1 MWLDVYFPFSL
12 TSECEGICSAVC
24 RNRRYPLNTWNKMI
38 WVTSMHSQRTNK
50 MIWVTSMHSHGT
62 FLWRTAIQEFVVNL
76 DRLALDPLSVFLGY
90 LRGHAVQRAI
100 RIFDNLSLLQL
111 HQLIG
116 SLVEPL
122 VWLICHLKRQRRAG
136 GRSHLAPLSRYKGAG
151 GSPSFIPFHSSQD
164 REQLYCG

>member
-1 MWLDVYFPFSL
+1 MWLEVYFPFSL

-24 RNRRYPLNTWNKMI
+24 RIRRYPLNTW
-38 WVTSMHSQRTNK
+38 NK

-76 DRLALDPLSVFLGY
+76 DLLALDPLSVFLGY

-136 GRSHLAPLSRYKGAG
+136 GRSHLAPLSRYKRAA